1 MLFLQVIDVIARVD
15 WTADP
20 KQLVILLFCKN
31 VKTSRTVL
39 LRVHGVKPYFYV
51 QTSGSDHY
59 NTSKAIH
66 KGLVPRIRRLD
77 HDKSVK
83 RTVERAIENGEDEVA
98 ADDAGERTKWAIKIN
113 EGGWTR
119 TMPFTKYDDTAED
132 RVCVIERL
140 ADISD
145 KTWFPLIGYTDTPL
159 TGIYKISVRVPHLV
173 RIARDVIATG
183 TMKESGLTT
192 DVYNTDLDA
201 AQQFMVDHNIRGGGI
216 FSLDEE
222 ILCPT
227 PQNLPASMV
236 ETEGIE
242 GLDMQSTDSA
252 RSVDVPAADMAPL
265 FETMMSFDIEVAGE
279 PEVFPYA
286 NKALYPIIQIS
297 ASSAST
303 GTSYEDATA
312 GRGVRNIVFCL
323 HETADISEHVPGGAE
338 IQWFDDEYE
347 MNIAFRNHVVHDVD
361 PDIITGWNIE
371 DFDFQYMVTRALV
384 KGWDDLARSWS
395 RLATFATSN
404 YEKTFESSAFG
415 RRESNR
421 TTIPGRIVMDGLE
434 AFRREFKL
442 RSYKLDFVAMHFLKE
457 GKEYVHHTDITPLWK
472 SGDPEKRARLA
483 LYCAMD
489 SLLVLR
495 LMILRQLWMQTR
507 SLSDVGKVVGGTTV
521 SRGQSI
527 RVKSMVMHDANIPDD
542 AGAVYLAPYVPHE
555 GDAAWE
561 GPVRP
566 AAEIHADAIAEGE
579 IATKASRARAVGFQ
593 GATVI
598 EPKKGY
604 YDEPVAT
611 LDFEGLY
618 PSIMRKNNTCYT
630 TWLNKEL
637 GEQWMRTRPD
647 DVYKTPIGA
656 YFVKQHVR
664 VGLLPRILTNLTM
677 ARKAAKKDMA
687 DAKERGDEQ
696 ARTVYDGRQLAL
708 KLSSNSVYGFTG
720 ASTSAWPSK
729 DISASVT
736 AYGRLGIDVCVDS
749 TAEFDPG
756 YVVVYGD
763 TDSVMV
769 TMGIARDYPN
779 FNDMPNKE
787 VLKIAIERANIL
799 NDFIN
804 ERFERPINLE
814 FEKVYWPFLLVSK
827 KRYAAIKF
835 LWLGDP
841 GVLNVAGMESTR
853 RDNALLTA
861 ATVKAVLEMILL
873 KRDPDGAI
881 AHAKEV
887 IERLIHNKVPH
898 SELVISKAYARADYV
913 GKQPHVD
920 LIARM
925 KQRNVDT
932 YHVSMGDRVPYVICA
947 RDQQDTNVLVS
958 SCGKSSAPK
967 ASSIASE
974 RSEDPA
980 YAAEHNLP
988 IDALYYIQ
996 QQLLKPMVRILAPVI
1011 GSEDDVIRTLCGSLK
1026 YLRSPRYGIEY
1037 GRFSPELRGALFGND
1052 SSSNLGMGV
1061 KRGKSRTY
1069 SERDSASFQSWFKK
1083 E

>member
-51 QTSGSDHY
+51 QSSGSDHY

-66 KGLVPRIRRLD
+66 KAIVPRIRRLD

-83 RTVERAIENGEDEVA
+83 RTVERAIENGEDEMA

-113 EGGWTR
+113 EGGWTK
-119 TMPFTKYDDTAED
+119 TMPFTKYDDAAED
-132 RVCVIERL
+132 RVCAIERL

-159 TGIYKISVRVPHLV
+159 TGIYKVSVRVPHLV

-457 GKEYVHHTDITPLWK
+457 GKEDVHHTEITPLWK

-483 LYCAMD
+483 VYCLYDAF
-489 SLLVLR
+489 LVLR

-555 GDAAWE
+555 G
-561 GPVRP
+561 GV
-566 AAEIHADAIAEGE
+566 G
-579 IATKASRARAVGFQ
+579 RARAPRSRNSRGRHCR
-593 GATVI
+593 GR
-598 EPKKGY
+598 
-604 YDEPVAT
+604 DR
-611 LDFEGLY
+611 DEGLARAC
-618 PSIMRKNNTCYT
+618 SRVSRRHGHRAEEGILRRASRDAR
-630 TWLNKEL
+630 L
-637 GEQWMRTRPD
+637 RRPLP
-647 DVYKTPIGA
+647 VHHA
-656 YFVKQHVR
+656 EEQHVLHDVAQQGTR
-664 VGLLPRILTNLTM
+664 RAVDANETGRCVQDAHRRLF
-677 ARKAAKKDMA
+677 RKAA
-687 DAKERGDEQ
+687 R
-696 ARTVYDGRQLAL
+696 ARRTAAAHPHEPDDGAQSRQE
-708 KLSSNSVYGFTG
+708 GHG
-720 ASTSAWPSK
+720 
-729 DISASVT
+729 
-736 AYGRLGIDVCVDS
+736 GC
-749 TAEFDPG
+749 
-756 YVVVYGD
+756 
-763 TDSVMV
+763 
-769 TMGIARDYPN
+769 
-779 FNDMPNKE
+779 
-787 VLKIAIERANIL
+787 ERA
-799 NDFIN
+799 
-804 ERFERPINLE
+804 
-814 FEKVYWPFLLVSK
+814 
-827 KRYAAIKF
+827 
-835 LWLGDP
+835 
-841 GVLNVAGMESTR
+841 R
-853 RDNALLTA
+853 RRAS
-861 ATVKAVLEMILL
+861 
-873 KRDPDGAI
+873 
-881 AHAKEV
+881 AH
-887 IERLIHNKVPH
+887 
-898 SELVISKAYARADYV
+898 
-913 GKQPHVD
+913 
-920 LIARM
+920 
-925 KQRNVDT
+925 
-932 YHVSMGDRVPYVICA
+932 RV
-947 RDQQDTNVLVS
+947 
-958 SCGKSSAPK
+958 
-967 ASSIASE
+967 
-974 RSEDPA
+974 
-980 YAAEHNLP
+980 
-988 IDALYYIQ
+988 
-996 QQLLKPMVRILAPVI
+996 
-1011 GSEDDVIRTLCGSLK
+1011 
-1026 YLRSPRYGIEY
+1026 
-1037 GRFSPELRGALFGND
+1037 
-1052 SSSNLGMGV
+1052 
-1061 KRGKSRTY
+1061 
-1069 SERDSASFQSWFKK
+1069 
-1083 E
+1083 